1 MNNGYPCSDLWG
13 YTQENPC
20 GPPYSDLRGYTQENP
35 CVLALHNHSVFTW
48 FALVMMSAML
58 SSTLANGT
66 KEGRYRE
73 RAREEKTSLKYSF
86 KLEKAE
92 KKLPLLF

>member
-1 MNNGYPCSDLWG
+1 MNNGYPYSDLWG

-35 CVLALHNHSVFTW
+35 CVPALYKLSEFTW

-58 SSTLANGT
+58 SSILANGT
-66 KEGRYRE
+66 KEGRYRD
-73 RAREEKTSLKYSF
+73 RASEEKTSLRYNF
-86 KLEKAE
+86 
-92 KKLPLLF
+92 

>member
-35 CVLALHNHSVFTW
+35 CVLALHN
-48 FALVMMSAML
+48 L

-73 RAREEKTSLKYSF
+73 RAREEKTSLRYSF
-86 KLEKAE
+86 KLEKA
-92 KKLPLLF
+92 KKATFIVLNLTGYDT